1 MSTFDTR
8 WPLPA
13 LPIDCGRYYAL
24 SIRGALYDLAACVAL
39 GRPGADPGLV
49 VTLCRA
55 LAGLPPSERTL
66 VLAALSR
73 AGITNT
79 LVAVLIGAVMRAE
92 RTRVDHA
99 WRCDPTRARM
109 AFQVFGP
116 VRAGVA

>member
-1 MSTFDTR
+1 MNLDTR
-8 WPLPA
+8 WPLAA
-13 LPIDCGRYYAL
+13 LPVDCGRYHAL

-55 LAGLPPSERTL
+55 LAGLPPSERAL
-66 VLAALSR
+66 VLASLSH

-92 RTRVDHA
+92 RERVDHA
-99 WRCDPTRARM
+99 WCCDAGRARV

-116 VRAGVA
+116 VPVGVA